1 MVACHDRGDKRLVT
15 DGRRSKRTAAGGKS
29 LHWWCRLTARAAIM
43 RTRESWRPIVLITT
57 LLCGWLWVTHARS
70 QEDLQGSGDA
80 AEKAEFY
87 WSRLRYTSA
96 NDYGGGGRGF
106 GYGYSFAGWSRDY
119 PKADRQFLE
128 ALKRLTRIQM
138 RSYEQVVDL
147 DSDEIFNYPW
157 VYAVQV
163 ANWTFTDAEAKRL
176 REYLLKGGFLMVDD
190 FHGTD
195 DWERFMAGMRQVLPD
210 RPVEDLADG
219 DEIFHVLYDLS
230 DRMQIPGEQYV
241 NTGRTYEKDGYVP
254 KWRAI
259 RDEKG
264 RIMVVI
270 CHNMHLGDAWEWADM
285 AEYPENF
292 SSMAFRVGINYIVY
306 GMTH

>member
-1 MVACHDRGDKRLVT
+1 MMQLRRRHRMAALVL
-15 DGRRSKRTAAGGKS
+15 S
-29 LHWWCRLTARAAIM
+29 LGCGLMTVYGLRAAY
-43 RTRESWRPIVLITT
+43 
-57 LLCGWLWVTHARS
+57 S
-70 QEDLQGSGDA
+70 QNGPAYADPS

-87 WSRLRYTSA
+87 WSRLRYTSSGVGR
-96 NDYGGGGRGF
+96 GGGDGRFGFGF
-106 GYGYSFAGWSRDY
+106 GYGGWAGWSRDY
-119 PKADRQFLE
+119 PKADRQFLL

-138 RSYEQVVDL
+138 RPVEQVVDL
-147 DSDEIFNYPW
+147 DSDDIFNYPW

-163 ANWTFTDAEAKRL
+163 ANWTFTDAQAKRL

-190 FHGTD
+190 FHGTA
-195 DWERFMAGMRQVLPD
+195 DWDRFMAGMRQVLPD
-210 RPVEDLADG
+210 RPVEDLSDS
-219 DEIFHVLYDLS
+219 DEIFHVLYDLGE
-230 DRMQIPGEQYV
+230 RFQVPGEQYV

-264 RIMVVI
+264 RIIVAI

-285 AEYPENF
+285 PEYPEAF
-292 SSMAFRVGINYIVY
+292 ASMAYRVGLNYIVY